1 MSHRPLGLLTA
12 PPAGG
17 GEKGGLVEKSTH
29 PKPTGGASMV
39 PGQRHRALLASDRQ
53 LAMDG
58 NWHDAGVKEEMGLPQ
73 GNEAKIGGAVDMGDD
88 VYLEFDEEETKEQE
102 PKLLA
107 RYMASFKPHTKAM
120 FKRFIEEVWH
130 LRSGIEYSEKGKNYY
145 MITLFSKGDYDF
157 VKRGGPW
164 IFNQNA
170 LIVTDLDESLQPSET
185 ALNAVPVWVRIYDVP
200 WGKQNEIWGYRY
212 GDGLGKTLEVD
223 VPATEQQK
231 KEFFRVRVNLPYDR
245 RLQTRII
252 TGVKGKPQE
261 AKVFKL
267 KYERV
272 PYYCSHCGFMGH
284 ESDEYMASPINF
296 NQFLEK
302 EKLKSNGSNFT
313 DWFRHNMNKRELFA
327 MLKSAEIEIKKEH
340 QVLMVNKTTS
350 FKKQGKSKGKNK
362 KSGKKAAT
370 PPVKPKSGPKPDAE
384 CYYARRRDTG
394 SVIAPSIWRI

>member
-17 GEKGGLVEKSTH
+17 GEKGGLVKKPTH

-39 PGQRHRALLASDRQ
+39 PGQRRRALLASDRQ

-58 NWHDAGVKEEMGLPQ
+58 NWHDADVKEEMGLPQ

-102 PKLLA
+102 PKEPTSWKLLA
-107 RYMASFKPHTKAM
+107 RYMASFKPYTKAM

-200 WGKQNEIWGYRY
+200 WGKQNETWVYRY

-284 ESDEYMASPINF
+284 KSDECEKMILGTPSLDYDAHELRCSPYKKFEYRTYFVPPAGQASAKRNLSFSSFGSAGSFKHF
-296 NQFLEK
+296 NQTGRK
-302 EKLKSNGSNFT
+302 T
-313 DWFRHNMNKRELFA
+313 RE
-327 MLKSAEIEIKKEH
+327 EVVCH
-340 QVLMVNKTTS
+340 QNVHH
-350 FKKQGKSKGKNK
+350 
-362 KSGKKAAT
+362 
-370 PPVKPKSGPKPDAE
+370 
-384 CYYARRRDTG
+384 RRLIQWMII
-394 SVIAPSIWRI
+394 IACLL